1 MYSVLLWLIYTVIY
15 TLFKMFF
22 MCLNNKTSQI
32 FMTWNDY
39 GVDMSEFCADPEVGR
54 NLLENV

>member
-1 MYSVLLWLIYTVIY
+1 
-15 TLFKMFF
+15 

-39 GVDMSEFCADPEVGR
+39 GVDMSEFCADPELGQ